1 MNVHPSKSRGQPI
14 LFDGEIYLQTGFPAI
29 AHFQGCVNLH
39 MVRGSHFMLPKKF
52 ANSGAK
58 ADCLFQN
65 PVVHNNVDGAVEA
78 EAGQPKQA

>member
-1 MNVHPSKSRGQPI
+1 
-14 LFDGEIYLQTGFPAI
+14 
-29 AHFQGCVNLH
+29 
-39 MVRGSHFMLPKKF
+39 MLPKKF